1 MLDKLDWFQS
11 NKDLPELFIM
21 RQDILKDIIMY
32 NNTLMEI
39 IDKKERYEILKINT
53 ILCKE
58 MLAIN
63 ERIRL
68 IEWMNERNY
77 NF

>member
-11 NKDLPELFIM
+11 NKDLPKLSIM
-21 RQDILKDIIMY
+21 RQDILKDIIIY
-32 NNTLMEI
+32 NNTLMQI

-68 IEWMNERNY
+68 IEWMNSRNY

>member
-21 RQDILKDIIMY
+21 RQDILKDIIIY
-32 NNTLMEI
+32 NTAIMQI